1 MSTIDKITTSTKKL
15 PESFQQEV
23 LDFVEF
29 LAIKTSTQEERHNEI
44 LWSKFSLSEAMHGFE
59 NENLQYDESDLKER
73 WK

>member
-23 LDFVEF
+23 LVFVEF
-29 LAIKTSTQEERHNEI
+29 LTNKNSIQEERQNEL
-44 LWSKFSLSEAMHGFE
+44 LWSKFSLSEAMRGLE
-59 NENLQYDESDLKER
+59 NEDLQYDESDLKER